1 MDYMG
6 KQMSIKYDIAHA
18 VSRKFEEK
26 QIERYNKGV
35 MPLLGSKWYV
45 KNRKVKR
52 SDGEKLLL
60 FAGIM
65 ILFMLPAASI
75 NYLVSYTEASDLLVN
90 FLIIFMRVYTVC
102 LSLYLIFDL
111 DTLQCYLFGYN
122 NSVYYLA
129 TGLDKSTV
137 AHDQGLI
144 GEYKGYVLSRG
155 LKVPHKVLYNVCVPM
170 RNGNFQEV
178 DSIIITRNIIYVLE
192 CKNRGGKFVGKYDE
206 KKWVQYIGSQQHE
219 AENIYMQN
227 QQHTMAIDQFLLDKG
242 IIQNGQNVCINV
254 VFAGA
259 DMQLPKE
266 NQPLDFVFGGMK
278 YVRKYINEND
288 ARFDDGT
295 DTTALMN
302 CIYEALLPYALYT
315 PDERKAM
322 MAQREEMMKSFS
334 KGEFV
339 YRTYPDGIPGVTN
352 TGEAAVVRFNRIY
365 RQLLISDGKSSCWQ
379 TRTDIPDSY
388 C

>member
-1 MDYMG
+1 
-6 KQMSIKYDIAHA
+6 MSIERDIANA
-18 VSRKFEEK
+18 VSKKVEEA
-26 QIERYNKGV
+26 QRERFNNGI
-35 MPLLGSKWYV
+35 MPLLGSKWFV
-45 KNRKVKR
+45 KSRKVKR
-52 SDGEKLLL
+52 SNGEQLIGFGL
-60 FAGIM
+60 IM
-65 ILFMLPAASI
+65 FLFMMPAACI
-75 NYLVSYTEASDLLVN
+75 NLMNEVTGGSMSG
-90 FLIIFMRVYTVC
+90 FLSIFMELYTIC
-102 LSLYLIFDL
+102 LTLYLIFDL
-111 DTLQCYLFGYN
+111 DTVQCYCFGYK
-122 NSVYYLA
+122 NSVYHLA

-144 GEYKGYVLSRG
+144 GEFKGYVLSRG

-192 CKNRGGKFVGKYDE
+192 CKNRGGSFHGKYDDA
-206 KKWVQYIGSQQHE
+206 KWVQVIGSQQHE
-219 AENIYMQN
+219 SENIYIQN

-242 IIQNGQNVCINV
+242 IIQNGQNVCMNV

-259 DMQLPKE
+259 DMKLPKE

-278 YVRKYINEND
+278 YIRKYIDQND

-295 DTTALMN
+295 DTTYLMN
-302 CIYEALLPYALYT
+302 EIYEALLPYSLYT
-315 PDERKAM
+315 PEERKAM
-322 MAQREEMMKSFS
+322 MLQRENMMKSFA

-339 YRTYPDGIPGVTN
+339 YRTYPEGIPGVTN
-352 TGEAAVVRFNRIY
+352 AGESAVIRSNRIY
-365 RQLLISDGKSSCWQ
+365 KQLLISDGKSSCWQ